1 MSSIG
6 WWMRA
11 FAAVF
16 AALLL
21 AAGCSSSGKPVVD
34 TAAVDQF
41 VATGYRAPR
50 HFSVRTEAIEWSTP
64 DITVVSTLTWPQ
76 ATGPFPLVIY
86 LPGLG
91 QSASTASAWTRAWAE
106 AGYAVLSTQPL
117 DDDASAWSSALAHSG
132 DFSTVARRRFAPA
145 VLARRLAR
153 LGAEL
158 DGIRRGAS
166 QPGAA
171 AIDWS
176 RVALAGF
183 DLGAYTAMAAAGEAI
198 PGLAPIRLPI
208 DTRAVI
214 ALSPFQDADAAARP
228 DRFATVAAPVLW
240 VSGRNDID
248 GYGLSAE
255 PLARRSAFDAL
266 AGPARFLLW
275 LTDGS
280 HRQVGGELVAEPTI
294 DAPPRQPTHQ
304 RRQSAA
310 DEADEEAFLFRGES
324 ATTGTSRAAWVSGS
338 SQLMTQRAIGLAT
351 VRAVTIAFLDAYL
364 RDEAPA
370 REWLQGQAPHWVEP
384 GAMLRVP

>member
-1 MSSIG
+1 
-6 WWMRA
+6 MRA
-11 FAAVF
+11 LLAAA

-21 AAGCSSSGKPVVD
+21 AGCASSGKPVVD
-34 TAAVDQF
+34 TAAVDRF

-50 HFSVRTEAIEWSTP
+50 HFSVRSEQIEWSTP
-64 DITVVSTLTWPQ
+64 DATVISTLTWPQ

-91 QSASTASAWTRAWAE
+91 QSASTQSAWTRAWAE

-117 DDDASAWSSALAHSG
+117 DDDASAWSSPLAHSG
-132 DFSTVARRRFAPA
+132 DFGAVARRRFAAA
-145 VLARRLAR
+145 VLARRLGR

-166 QPGAA
+166 QPAAA

-183 DLGAYTAMAAAGEAI
+183 DLGAYTAMAAAGEAV
-198 PGLAPIRLPI
+198 PGVAPIRLPI
-208 DTRAVI
+208 DARAVI
-214 ALSPFQDADAAARP
+214 ALSPFLDADAAARP
-228 DRFATVAAPVLW
+228 ERFATVAAPVLW
-240 VSGRNDID
+240 VSGRNDVD
-248 GYGLSAE
+248 GYGLSPE
-255 PLARRSAFDAL
+255 PLSRRSAFDAL

-275 LTDGS
+275 LTDGT

-294 DAPPRQPTHQ
+294 EAVPTRPTHP
-304 RRQSAA
+304 RRPNGPG
-310 DEADEEAFLFRGES
+310 DEDDEDALLSRGDRGAS
-324 ATTGTSRAAWVSGS
+324 TSGTSRAAWVAGS

-351 VRAVTIAFLDAYL
+351 VRAVTIAFLDAFL

-370 REWLQGQAPHWVEP
+370 REWLQGQAPRWVAP
-384 GAMLRVP
+384 GAMLRAP